1 MENLEAQGYI
11 CYLPL
16 IAIEKIQ
23 RGKIVRVVE
32 ALFPR
37 YLFIQL
43 DTAYSSQSWAPI
55 RSTVG
60 VSRLVTFGG
69 QPAKVDHEIIHAV
82 RQGDVNRSNVA
93 QAVFTAGDHVQILT
107 GAFAGISG
115 VYQMPN
121 GEGRAMLLIEILS
134 QSVKISVP
142 NAGIG
147 KQS

>member
-1 MENLEAQGYI
+1 LENLVAQGYI

-82 RQGDVNRSNVA
+82 RQGDVHRSNLV
-93 QAVFTAGDHVQILT
+93 QTLFTAGDQVQILT
-107 GAFAGISG
+107 GAFAGING
-115 VYQMPN
+115 VYQMPD
-121 GEGRAMLLIEILS
+121 GQDRAMLLIEILS
-134 QSVKISVP
+134 KSVKMSVP
-142 NAGIG
+142 AVGIR